1 MPLRRSL
8 DLYWD
13 GDAIYMPAP
22 RAGSGKRKTEKMVEG
37 GIIRGVEK
45 FRPGGF
51 QRLLT
56 SSPTL
61 IDGGLGA
68 RGKPVE
74 GLERNGG

>member
-1 MPLRRSL
+1 M
-8 DLYWD
+8 LYICQPY
-13 GDAIYMPAP
+13 GLEAE
-22 RAGSGKRKTEKMVEG
+22 SGKQNNG
-37 GIIRGVEK
+37 GRRNYPGVGE

-51 QRLLT
+51 QSLLT